1 MKLTMFPAIML
12 ALVMLMSGFVIADDD
27 NENDAQTRVGMQIRD
42 LNKVGA
48 TARANVDVRRG
59 DNSDENDSDSES
71 DPGSG
76 HRERNRAIS
85 AEIKERLENARE
97 NFQAQRDRIIESR
110 HNYLDARNMARDH
123 MADFNAIRE
132 RLNNANSQD
141 KNRLKDELRGK
152 SQEVLLNQVN
162 AILHRLEAI
171 SGHENAPEDIGV
183 SIEFFESMKVELESG
198 ELSRE
203 KLIEI
208 SKEIK
213 DFWKEERI
221 LLQKNIG
228 VRLNNAINGIINKAE
243 TFSERIA
250 ALIVRLDADEK
261 DTNRLQEGLDKLNAD
276 INAFT
281 SVHAELE
288 ADLEAAET
296 REDALAILR
305 EAHDTL
311 KRMNHQLLND
321 FRLMK
326 AMFKA
331 TRELESEGEVSG
343 ETEAELNAS
352 VNEESELEDDSE
364 DEDESEEEDD
374 EEEEENE
381 NEGDENAE

>member
-1 MKLTMFPAIML
+1 MKLKMFPAIAL
-12 ALVMLMSGFVIADDD
+12 ALIMLMSGFAVADDG
-27 NENDAQTRVGMQIRD
+27 NENDAENETRVGVQIRD

-48 TARANVDVRRG
+48 TARTNVDIRRG
-59 DNSDENDSDSES
+59 SNSDENDSDS
-71 DPGSG
+71 DQGNN

-110 HNYLDARNMARDH
+110 HEYLADRNMAREH
-123 MADFNAIRE
+123 MSDFNALRE
-132 RLNNANSQD
+132 RLKNANSQD
-141 KNRLKDELRGK
+141 KNKLRDELRGK
-152 SQEVLLNQVN
+152 SQQVLLNQVN

-183 SIEFFESMKVELESG
+183 SIEFFEGIKAELESG
-198 ELSRE
+198 DLSRE
-203 KLIEI
+203 MLIEI

-213 DFWKEERI
+213 DFWKEERL

-250 ALIVRLDADEK
+250 AMIVRLEADGK
-261 DTNRLQEGLDKLNAD
+261 DTNTLQEGLDKLNAD
-276 INAFT
+276 IEKFKE
-281 SVHAELE
+281 VHAELE
-288 ADLEAAET
+288 ADLDAAET
-296 REDALAILR
+296 REDALAVLR
-305 EAHDTL
+305 EAHNTL
-311 KRMNHQLLND
+311 KRMNHQLIKD

-331 TRELESEGEVSG
+331 TRELESEGEVSV

-352 VNEESELEDDSE
+352 VNEGSELEDDSE
-364 DEDESEEEDD
+364 DEDESEEED
-374 EEEEENE
+374 EEENE